1 MVLKLFNTLSR
12 KKEEFKPIK
21 KGEVGLYCCG
31 PTVYWHQ
38 HIGNLRTYLFED
50 VLKRILLYNR
60 LKVKH
65 VINVT
70 DVGHLTSD
78 ADEGEDKLVKAL
90 KREGLPLNKE
100 SMLKLANMYWEE
112 FKQDFERLHILSPD
126 VWSKATEHIPEM
138 IELVKRIEKNGHT
151 YSAGGNLYYDISKY
165 KDYAKL
171 AKLRLEEQK
180 AGARVEA
187 VEEKKNP
194 QDFVLWFTKS
204 KFEGHIMLWDS
215 PWGTGW
221 PGWHLECSA
230 MSMKYLGDHFDI
242 HCGGVDHIGVHHTN
256 EIAQSEG
263 ATGKKWVNYWLHG
276 EFLVSEKEKMSK
288 SLGGFLTIS
297 SLMEKG
303 YDPLVYRYFC
313 LSAHYRSKL
322 FFSWEAMDGAKNSF
336 ESFRNKILEIKD
348 DLSSKPK
355 DNDYKNNFKDAI
367 NDDMNMPIAL
377 SVVWA
382 VIKDQ
387 DMGNKEKYDLLL
399 DFDKVLG
406 FNIEDM
412 KRVEISDDIQKLVD
426 EREAARKAKDFKKAD
441 EIRDKLQSQ
450 GIVLEDTSKGVR
462 WKKA

>member
-1 MVLKLFNTLSR
+1 MVLKLYNTLTR
-12 KKEEFKPIK
+12 KKEVFTPIK
-21 KGEVGLYCCG
+21 KGHVSMYCCG

-38 HIGNLRTYLFED
+38 HIGNLRTYIFED
-50 VLKRILLYNR
+50 VLKRVLMYTGY
-60 LKVKH
+60 KVMH

-90 KREGLPLNKE
+90 KREGLPLTRE
-100 SMLKLANMYWEE
+100 SMLKLADMYFDE
-112 FKQDFERLHILSPD
+112 FKNDFKRLHIIPPA
-126 VWSKATEHIPEM
+126 VWCKATEHIPEM
-138 IELVKRIEKNGHT
+138 IELIKKIEKNGYT
-151 YSAGGNLYYDISKY
+151 YSAGGNLYYDISKFE
-165 KDYAKL
+165 DYARL
-171 AKLRLEEQK
+171 AKLKLEEQK
-180 AGARVEA
+180 AGVRVEA

-230 MSMKYLGDHFDI
+230 MSMKYLGETFDI

-288 SLGGFLTIS
+288 SLGGFLTVS
-297 SLMEKG
+297 TLLEKG
-303 YDPLVYRYFC
+303 YGPLVYRYFC
-313 LSAHYRSKL
+313 LNAHYRSKL
-322 FFSWEAMDGAKNSF
+322 NFSFEALEGAKNSY
-336 ESFRNKILEIKD
+336 ESFRNKIIEIKD
-348 DLSSKPK
+348 VAVSNPK
-355 DNDYKNNFKDAI
+355 ENDYQEKFLEAI
-367 NDDMNMPIAL
+367 NDDINMPIAL

-382 VIKDQ
+382 VIKDK
-387 DMGNKEKYDLLL
+387 DLGNKEKYDLLL

-406 FNIEDM
+406 FNIQDF
-412 KRVEISDDIQKLVD
+412 KREEISDDIQNLVD
-426 EREAARKAKDFKKAD
+426 AREAARKARNFKKAD
-441 EIRDKLQSQ
+441 EIRDKLKEQ
-450 GIVLEDTSKGVR
+450 GIVLEDTSQGVR
-462 WKKA
+462 WKRA